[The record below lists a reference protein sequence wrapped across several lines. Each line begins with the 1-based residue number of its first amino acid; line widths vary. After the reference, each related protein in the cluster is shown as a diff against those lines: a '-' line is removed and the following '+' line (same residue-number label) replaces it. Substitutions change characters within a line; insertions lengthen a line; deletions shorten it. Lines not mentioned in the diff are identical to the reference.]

1 MNGHV
6 QGFYTIQYF
15 PCPCLEHAW
24 CDLPDLVLNYQDLG
38 NSLSIFIRRKTVIYY
53 KSPTYKYTAIHCIP
67 QGLHLVQGQGILHL
81 LEKVIVW
88 NPVRGSVL
96 GTPGLQVGL
105 IFSCLLVS
113 VYHKIEDHSQ
123 KYLIIVACEVCTVKY
138 MQF

>member
-1 MNGHV
+1 MSVLIWSLTHTCSALGKHCLLGDQLNPMNGHV

-96 GTPGLQVGL
+96 VGRTD
-105 IFSCLLVS
+105 IFMSTSIRLS
-113 VYHKIEDHSQ
+113 
-123 KYLIIVACEVCTVKY
+123 
-138 MQF
+138 